1 MRILATLLGLLL
13 AALAAADPA
22 VALILIRPERAGP
35 PVHTSAYIHAEWIAW
50 PVSTSGGIN
59 RVESLLSGVDW
70 VGETADLSSV
80 VWSGAGAF
88 LSNYDSLEARG
99 YVKACERQLGQY
111 RVSLIGSLENF
122 GLDADFLGGLS
133 GRVFPNLLKDR
144 GSANAFDI
152 SEATNWND
160 VVAFAKDYPGR
171 ILVVEYPVPAGQN
184 LSRYWTFGKGWPE
197 RRLPIFSE
205 TGLPGMVP
213 ARRVADWLIHPQTA
227 TWTQNNAGEWGGA
240 NRWRERAQSTGPVV
254 LVIWAM
260 GAVYVLLCGLYA
272 TVTERRG
279 TLAVRLTQLL
289 LLAPAA
295 LLLEGRFARAA
306 GIDATLYTV
315 AGAWLA
321 LALLALILNLM
332 FKGDESP
339 TRGLASLGLAGL
351 IGSLLGSPIWC
362 LLNEGG
368 PETLTSIS
376 RWIPAIFALYLGLT
390 TCFARGQIS
399 IWGSRAILLVAIG
412 YEALLFVRGEGEPSR
427 LAVPFLLFVLV
438 ETKVPDWTIPILIF
452 FPPSIVAL
460 VRHGATITHDGLS
473 RTLAEAS
480 AVRMDTTLGALTSTT
495 FLGSLVLVAVA
506 AFAGGKFL
514 FWRTTRATRRN
525 HGTRAMLQITGAAFA
540 LGVLDPFIL
549 PTAFTF
555 AAGSVALLTIEVL
568 RDP

>member
-1 MRILATLLGLLL
+1 MRLLAALLGLLL

-35 PVHTSAYIHAEWIAW
+35 PVHTSAYVHAEWIAW
-50 PVSTSGGIN
+50 PAPTFGGIN

-70 VGETADLSSV
+70 VGEPSDLAEV
-80 VWSGAGAF
+80 VWSGAGIF
-88 LSNYDSLEARG
+88 LSNYDSLDRRG
-99 YVKACERQLGQY
+99 YFKACERQLGLY
-111 RVSLIGSLENF
+111 RVALFGSLENL
-122 GLDADFLGGLS
+122 GQDADFLGGES
-133 GRVFPNLLKDR
+133 GRIYPNLLQDR
-144 GSANAFDI
+144 GSANSFDV
-152 SEATNWND
+152 SEATNWTD

-171 ILVVEYPVPAGQN
+171 ILVIEYPVPPGQN

-197 RRLPIFSE
+197 RRLPVFPE
-205 TGLPGMVP
+205 TGLPGLVP
-213 ARRVADWLIHPQTA
+213 ARRVAEWLIRPQTA
-227 TWTQNNAGEWGGA
+227 TWVPNNAGEWGGA
-240 NRWRERAQSTGPVV
+240 NRWRERAQSTGPAV

-279 TLAVRLTQLL
+279 TLAPRLTQLL

-306 GIDATLYTV
+306 GVDATILTV
-315 AGAWLA
+315 AGAWIL
-321 LALLALILNLM
+321 LALLALLLNLTLAREKT
-332 FKGDESP
+332 FTG
-339 TRGLASLGLAGL
+339 GLASLGLAGL
-351 IGSLLGSPIWC
+351 VGSLLGSPTWS

-376 RWIPAIFALYLGLT
+376 RWVPAIFALYLGLT
-390 TCFARGQIS
+390 TCFARGRIS
-399 IWGSRAILLVAIG
+399 IWVSRAILLCAIG
-412 YEALLFVRGEGEPSR
+412 YEALLFVRGDGQPSR
-427 LAVPFLLFVLV
+427 LAIPILLFVLV
-438 ETKVPDWTIPILIF
+438 ETKVPDWAILTLIF

-460 VRHGATITHDGLS
+460 VRHGATSTHDGLS

-480 AVRMDTTLGALTSTT
+480 AVRMDITLGALTTTT
-495 FLGSLVLVAVA
+495 FMGSVALIAVA
-506 AFAGGKFL
+506 ALAGGKFL
-514 FWRTTRATRRN
+514 LWRTTRATRRN

-549 PTAFTF
+549 PTAFTL